1 MDLRRLRSGEW
12 LAVAGGVALLVSLF
26 TNWYSARV
34 KVDGSSLELSQ
45 GFSAWESFTVIDVLL
60 ALIALAGIGLGA
72 VQAAQT
78 RPAMPLAAAVVT
90 LVIGFVGVLL
100 VAFRMLEQPGEN
112 QFIDLDAGAWLG
124 LAATAA
130 ITAGAWLS
138 MADERVRHIP
148 PGPEPEL
155 RHPPS

>member
-1 MDLRRLRSGEW
+1 
-12 LAVAGGVALLVSLF
+12 
-26 TNWYSARV
+26 
-34 KVDGSSLELSQ
+34 
-45 GFSAWESFTVIDVLL
+45 
-60 ALIALAGIGLGA
+60 
-72 VQAAQT
+72 VQALQT
-78 RPAMPLAAAVVT
+78 RPAMPVAAAVIT
-90 LVIGFVGVLL
+90 LVVGFVGVLL

-124 LAATAA
+124 LGATAA

-155 RHPPS
+155 RHPPSSGS